1 MCELLEP
8 GSSSNP
14 SFPCQSDSAKWTR
27 ASDYLAPPD
36 RSPASG
42 RVSFWN
48 NCLSNS
54 FPWSLCNLVGKP
66 NFKTKSPKIFWAALL
81 ADLRFRWRK
90 STESSSKGCFFLFF
104 SILVSGARF
113 GLLGRCVLR
122 QRHTHKTWSL
132 KAKPW
137 NFLGSTSCDKVPW
150 TTFYSPASA
159 PHGHHVH
166 SNLWFVLLQF
176 NTVLITGSCSWASLS
191 TLMPKFSSLLISL
204 ILFLHIL
211 FHPQWQVRQTICIS
225 IGFPWTVRNS
235 ENKISDM

>member
-14 SFPCQSDSAKWTR
+14 SFPCQSDSATWTR

-90 STESSSKGCFFLFF
+90 STESSSKGCVFFPFQYWWVVLGLACWVVVIWDNDILIRHDLWRPSHGTSWAAPAVIRFHEQPFTLPHQHRTAIMSTPISGLFLC
-104 SILVSGARF
+104 SSTQ
-113 GLLGRCVLR
+113 C
-122 QRHTHKTWSL
+122 WSL
-132 KAKPW
+132 GPVPGLPLA
-137 NFLGSTSCDKVPW
+137 LSC
-150 TTFYSPASA
+150 
-159 PHGHHVH
+159 
-166 SNLWFVLLQF
+166 Q
-176 NTVLITGSCSWASLS
+176 
-191 TLMPKFSSLLISL
+191 SSV
-204 ILFLHIL
+204 LFL
-211 FHPQWQVRQTICIS
+211 
-225 IGFPWTVRNS
+225 
-235 ENKISDM
+235 